1 MVPEMFSKFPRLY
14 AVLALLIAL
23 PQLPRA
29 SAAAPYDLKMIADQP
44 IMAIWASPAEHLKNP
59 AAAELFKA
67 ILKTGPEGEVEA
79 VAAAIPKLDSLKM
92 SMTLGKRSW
101 SGDRED
107 PVPVVVMHIN
117 DTAAAKQMFDMMT
130 KRYKPRTI
138 SELSVPVYQYEFT
151 PYPGA
156 DGKPEEDKWK
166 LRSGT
171 VQLDP
176 QTIVSGD
183 TVEKLIAVVSA
194 KEPAAAGAWGSDF
207 KALAPSQS
215 LMLVDTSKLRAMLA
229 EEFKRRPPP
238 TQGPEAAIFGL
249 AKPLWEDSD
258 YAILTLDTKDG
269 IKVTGLAKS
278 ATPEAAQKFKGA
290 LDSLL
295 GMGKGFMPLLKP
307 LMAQMPG
314 KTSAEVY
321 KIYQDLEAAVNG
333 MTITVDGSTTKLAL
347 NIKQDSVNQVVS
359 SIFVPLLEEEEK
371 RMKERRERY
380 KKEAEAVPAIE
391 APAQKAPAIEAPP
404 K

>member
-1 MVPEMFSKFPRLY
+1 MSSHQPRLI
-14 AVLALLIAL
+14 AAIALLIAL
-23 PQLPRA
+23 NQLPV
-29 SAAAPYDLKMIADQP
+29 APAQQTHDLKMIADQP
-44 IMAIWASPAEHLKNP
+44 IMAIWANPEQHLKNP

-107 PVPVVVMHIN
+107 PVPVIAMHIS
-117 DTAAAKQMFDMMT
+117 DTAAAKQMFEMMT

-138 SELSVPVYQYEFT
+138 SELSMPVYQYEFT

-176 QTIVSGD
+176 QTLVSGE

-194 KEPAAAGAWGSDF
+194 KEPAAPGAWGSDF
-207 KALAPSQS
+207 KALAGSQS
-215 LMLVDTSKLRAMLA
+215 LLLVDTSKLRAMLA

-238 TQGPEAAIFGL
+238 TNGPEAAIFGL
-249 AKPLWEDSD
+249 AKPLWEDSE
-258 YAILTLDTKDG
+258 YAFLTLDTTDG

-314 KTSAEVY
+314 KTTAEVD
-321 KIYQDLEAAVNG
+321 KIYQELETAVNG

-347 NIKQDSVNQVVS
+347 NIKQDCVNQVVTN
-359 SIFVPLLEEEEK
+359 IFVPLLEEEEK

-380 KKEAEAVPAIE
+380 KKEAEAVPAFDSPAKE
-391 APAQKAPAIEAPP
+391 APREIPA

>member
-1 MVPEMFSKFPRLY
+1 
-14 AVLALLIAL
+14 
-23 PQLPRA
+23 
-29 SAAAPYDLKMIADQP
+29 
-44 IMAIWASPAEHLKNP
+44 
-59 AAAELFKA
+59 
-67 ILKTGPEGEVEA
+67 
-79 VAAAIPKLDSLKM
+79 
-92 SMTLGKRSW
+92 
-101 SGDRED
+101 
-107 PVPVVVMHIN
+107 
-117 DTAAAKQMFDMMT
+117 MMT
-130 KRYKPRTI
+130 KSYKPRTI

-151 PYPGA
+151 PYPGP

-176 QTIVSGD
+176 QTIASGD

-194 KEPAAAGAWGSDF
+194 KAPAAAGAWGSDF
-207 KALAPSQS
+207 NSLAAAQS

-269 IKVTGLAKS
+269 IKLTGLAKS

-295 GMGKGFMPLLKP
+295 GMGKGFMPLLKAF
-307 LMAQMPG
+307 MQQMPG
-314 KTSAEVY
+314 KNPAEVD
-321 KIYQDLEAAVNG
+321 KIYQELETAING
-333 MTITVDGSTTKLAL
+333 MTITVDGSTTKLSL
-347 NIKQDSVNQVVS
+347 NIKQDAVNQVVA

-371 RMKERRERY
+371 RMKERRERF
-380 KKEAEAVPAIE
+380 KKEAEAVPAFE
-391 APAQKAPAIEAPP
+391 APAEKAPSIDPP
-404 K
+404 LK